1 VSREITNPKPAPT
14 KAANTAV
21 PGTDHPRLSKLLHPM
36 DIPIIHHKSLI
47 SKIMASPAL
56 RHRLALHQGPRVIR
70 NLLILNS

>member
-1 VSREITNPKPAPT
+1 
-14 KAANTAV
+14 
-21 PGTDHPRLSKLLHPM
+21 M